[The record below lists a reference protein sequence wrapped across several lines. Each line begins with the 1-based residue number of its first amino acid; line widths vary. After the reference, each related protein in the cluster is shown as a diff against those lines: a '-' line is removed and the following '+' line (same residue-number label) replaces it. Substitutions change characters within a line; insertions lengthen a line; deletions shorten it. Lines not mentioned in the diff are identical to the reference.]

1 MSPLRQP
8 DAKELERAP
17 TFTVRM
23 RGVTVGWSSLEH
35 LDEGMSLAH
44 GAFRPG
50 DGYDL
55 VEPVFRLFAEAVGD
69 PPREPADDAKLARYH
84 AARDRLGLTLH
95 APNGSV
101 VPTGFIHILDFR
113 PEGGKDALEIQVQLR
128 DQDAWRRAVGRTR
141 EGKPR
146 AESP

>member
-101 VPTGFIHILDFR
+101 VPTGFI
-113 PEGGKDALEIQVQLR
+113 PPGQKT
-128 DQDAWRRAVGRTR
+128 RAVKGHEFGLRLDAKER
-141 EGKPR
+141 GELLAFLR
-146 AESP
+146 SL

>member
-8 DAKELERAP
+8 ESKVLDRAP

-35 LDEGMSLAH
+35 LDDGMGVAH
-44 GAFRPG
+44 GAFRPA

-55 VEPVFRLFAEAVGD
+55 VEPIFRLYAEAVGD
-69 PPREPADDAKLARYH
+69 PPREPADEAKLARYF

-101 VPTGFIHILDFR
+101 VPTGWIDIHDFR
-113 PEGGKDALEIQVQLR
+113 PEGGDDAIEIMAQLL
-128 DQDAWRRAVGRTR
+128 DQDAWWSAVGGRR
-141 EGKPR
+141 EGKPG